1 MLKEANR
8 MYGVA
13 AEVKPPFK
21 LDDKLV
27 IQYESTLTDGL
38 TCGGAYVKLLEA
50 PVDTSTFDNE
60 SPYVLMFGPDRCG
73 ATDKVH
79 FILRQ
84 KNPKSGT
91 WYEHHLRDAPRAKAD
106 RSPHLY
112 KAVISS
118 DDTFSISID
127 DEEAFSGSLMDALE
141 PPLTPP
147 KDITDP
153 DDSKPKDWV
162 DAAKIDDPEASKP
175 DDWDEDAPREIDD
188 ASATMPAGWLE
199 DEPLLIPDP
208 SAEAPDDWDDEEDGE
223 WEAPEIANPKCDK
236 APGCGVWTPPKV
248 DNPDYKGKWYPPQ
261 VDNPAY
267 KGPWAPRKIP
277 NKEFFEPKNPSKS
290 LKPVGAV
297 AVEVWTTNGGIAY
310 DNFYLGAFEVE
321 AKESAASYYAKKAEE
336 AEKASRLKC
345 CYFGARR
352 ASGGPNV
359 ASSTPRR
366 RPQSVRRLVA
376 PRCGLLLRRPP
387 RHRDGALAA
396 RSRVEM
402 DAAAATHT
410 SSDTHRFYHPHRS
423 SSRPSRARRSRSTS

>member
-1 MLKEANR
+1 MPLLVGRLLVVAAAASAKFSATFEGDSTAPFVESTNDRYANQDVGIVDGALMLKEPNR

-13 AEVKPPFK
+13 AEIKPPFK

-38 TCGGAYVKLLEA
+38 TCGGAYVKLLES
-50 PVDTSTFDNE
+50 PVDTSKFDNE

-79 FILRQ
+79 FIVRQ
-84 KNPKSGT
+84 KNPKSNT

-112 KAVISS
+112 KAVINS
-118 DDTFSISID
+118 DDTFAIYID

-147 KDITDP
+147 KEIDDP

-188 ASATMPAGWLE
+188 ATATMPAGWLE

-223 WEAPEIANPKCDK
+223 WEAP
-236 APGCGVWTPPKV
+236 VWMPCPFT
-248 DNPDYKGKWYPPQ
+248 
-261 VDNPAY
+261 
-267 KGPWAPRKIP
+267 RR
-277 NKEFFEPKNPSKS
+277 
-290 LKPVGAV
+290 V
-297 AVEVWTTNGGIAY
+297 ASRRWRRGGWRVSREWRVASMAY
-310 DNFYLGAFEVE
+310 DP
-321 AKESAASYYAKKAEE
+321 
-336 AEKASRLKC
+336 C
-345 CYFGARR
+345 RR
-352 ASGGPNV
+352 RHAVPPP
-359 ASSTPRR
+359 ATPRR
-366 RPQSVRRLVA
+366 GVA
-376 PRCGLLLRRPP
+376 W
-387 RHRDGALAA
+387 RDGP
-396 RSRVEM
+396 RVRVEHTATPSPRLTRLPPTAG
-402 DAAAATHT
+402 DRQPQVRQGAGLRPVVAAEDRQPRLQGQVVPAA
-410 SSDTHRFYHPHRS
+410 DRQP
-423 SSRPSRARRSRSTS
+423 

>member
-1 MLKEANR
+1 MLREANR

-13 AEVKPPFK
+13 AEIKPPFK

-27 IQYESTLTDGL
+27 VQYESTLTDGL

-50 PVDTSTFDNE
+50 PVDTLKFDNE

-79 FILRQ
+79 FIVRQ

-112 KAVISS
+112 KAVINS
-118 DDTFSISID
+118 DDSFSISID
-127 DEEAFSGSLMDALE
+127 DEEAFSGSLMDSLE

-147 KDITDP
+147 KE
-153 DDSKPKDWV
+153 
-162 DAAKIDDPEASKP
+162 IDDPDASKP

-199 DEPLLIPDP
+199 DEPLLVPDP

-223 WEAPEIANPKCDK
+223 WEAPEISNPKCDK

-261 VDNPAY
+261 VDYPAY

-277 NKEFFEPKNPSKS
+277 NKEFFQPKNPSKN

-310 DNFYLGAFEVE
+310 DNFYLGGSEAE
-321 AKESAASYYAKKAEE
+321 AKESAASYYAKKEE
-336 AEKASRLKC
+336 EEKRAAEKKAAK
-345 CYFGARR
+345 AAKR
-352 ASGGPNV
+352 AAKGKGW
-359 ASSTPRR
+359 R
-366 RPQSVRRLVA
+366 
-376 PRCGLLLRRPP
+376 GLLLKAKKFSQTVL
-387 RHRDGALAA
+387 D
-396 RSRVEM
+396 
-402 DAAAATHT
+402 
-410 SSDTHRFYHPHRS
+410 
-423 SSRPSRARRSRSTS
+423 RAR

>member
-1 MLKEANR
+1 MLKEPNR

-13 AEVKPPFK
+13 AEIKPPFK

-38 TCGGAYVKLLEA
+38 TCGGAYIKLLES
-50 PVDTSTFDNE
+50 PVDTSKFDNE

-79 FILRQ
+79 FIVRQ
-84 KNPKSGT
+84 KNPKSNT

-112 KAVISS
+112 KAVINS
-118 DDTFSISID
+118 DDSFSISID
-127 DEEAFSGSLMDALE
+127 DDEAFSGSLMDSLE

-147 KDITDP
+147 KEIDDP
-153 DDSKPKDWV
+153 NDSKPKDWV

-175 DDWDEDAPREIDD
+175 DDWDE
-188 ASATMPAGWLE
+188 
-199 DEPLLIPDP
+199 
-208 SAEAPDDWDDEEDGE
+208 EEDGE

-277 NKEFFEPKNPSKS
+277 NKEFFQPKSPAKN

-310 DNFYLGAFEVE
+310 DNFYLGASEAE
-321 AKESAASYYAKKAEE
+321 AKESAASYYAKKEE
-336 AEKASRLKC
+336 EEKKAAEKKAAK
-345 CYFGARR
+345 AAKR
-352 ASGGPNV
+352 AAKGKGW
-359 ASSTPRR
+359 R
-366 RPQSVRRLVA
+366 
-376 PRCGLLLRRPP
+376 GLLLKAKKFSQMALDKALDQP
-387 RHRDGALAA
+387 LAA
-396 RSRVEM
+396 GGTLLVLIITLLMTRKKKAVVDEDEAEDEDDEEEESEEEEEP
-402 DAAAATHT
+402 A
-410 SSDTHRFYHPHRS
+410 P
-423 SSRPSRARRSRSTS
+423 RRGRRRTPKAD